1 MNAFC
6 MPSLPYKNL
15 ELLKLRFYDYVLTSW
30 VPGLRNVSLLHTDVI
45 HRKKVAM
52 DFSNSV
58 PPGHQEPPFT
68 FSNLPSVVPVLP
80 YRAGVLGWFP
90 PRPVCVWGL
99 HSLHVHEW
107 ASSGFSSSLTKKCTG
122 LSPLRLTNPLLCSC
136 GRMTWLMGSSPLT
149 AQHRSYSITALSADA
164 AVSTDISVLK
174 SYHKG
179 CVWLSLTDL
188 ASLWG

>member
-1 MNAFC
+1 MQCDSHAVLSVNGPYMNAFC

-122 LSPLRLTNPLLCSC
+122 LSPLRLTNPLLCVHVV
-136 GRMTWLMGSSPLT
+136 GWPDWWVLLLW
-149 AQHRSYSITALSADA
+149 QLSTE
-164 AVSTDISVLK
+164 VTV
-174 SYHKG
+174 
-179 CVWLSLTDL
+179 
-188 ASLWG
+188 